1 MKIRL
6 DYVSNSSSSSFMIV
20 GEVFDRDEI
29 ASAWR
34 HMFKADGGAFDVYD
48 AAYEIANKL
57 GLECENGINKYY
69 DMYAIGLP
77 FSRMDDNETKKQ
89 FINRITAALKTAF
102 PQVETA
108 VECLDG
114 GYEG

>member
-6 DYVSNSSSSSFMIV
+6 DFVSNSSSSSFMLV

-29 ASAWR
+29 AAAHR
-34 HMFKADGGAFDVYD
+34 RLFKADDDAFNEYD

-89 FINRITAALKTAF
+89 FIDRITAILKTAF

-108 VECLDG
+108 TECLDG